1 MQAELT
7 LNQAQFRAMKAAL
20 DGLDMPPRKRRRLLY
35 RMLKLGVMVA
45 ARRHQ
50 KKQQD
55 ADGAAWAPRADKRT
69 DKMMRFLP
77 GLMAIR
83 EMPATDAAR
92 IILQGAKK
100 VPPGVVALAQQEGM
114 TATVTA
120 AQRRTS
126 HQEGG
131 CTLRQ
136 AKRLYDLGY
145 MHFPVSVGMVSP
157 VSEIMVTLS
166 QDKAGVIIREM
177 EGREP
182 VRSWRV
188 KLPAREWLAV
198 SDDEFDNI
206 LVRQLKAIDFGW
218 RVKAQDIRGKTT

>member
-7 LNQAQFRAMKAAL
+7 LNQAQFRAMKAEI
-20 DGLDMPPRKRRRLLY
+20 DRLDMPPRKRRRLLW

-55 ADGAAWAPRADKRT
+55 ADGTAWTPRADKRT

-77 GLMAIR
+77 GLMAVR
-83 EMPATDAAR
+83 EMPATDAAKV
-92 IILQGAKK
+92 ILQGAKK
-100 VPPGVVALAQQEGM
+100 VPPGVVARAQQEGM
-114 TATVTA
+114 TTTVTA
-120 AQRRTS
+120 AQRRAS

-136 AKRLYDLGY
+136 AKRLHDMGY
-145 MHFPVSVGMVSP
+145 MRYPVSVGAVSP
-157 VSEIMVTLS
+157 VSEIMTTLS

-177 EGREP
+177 EGRES

-198 SDDEFDNI
+198 SDNEFDNI

-218 RVKAQDIRGKTT
+218 RVTVQDIRGKTT

>member
-69 DKMMRFLP
+69 GKMMRFLP

-100 VPPGVVALAQQEGM
+100 VPPGVVARAQQEGM

-145 MHFPVSVGMVSP
+145 MRFPVSVGMVSP
-157 VSEIMVTLS
+157 VSEIMATLS
-166 QDKAGVIIREM
+166 QDKAGAIIREM

-182 VRSWRV
+182 ARSWRV